1 MVIIFSYAKYLLD
14 KHTAKEV
21 SNSMKV
27 KCEVCGIDG
36 YLQTLG
42 SYHRVRHYVG
52 IDPITKKSKFSY
64 CPQTKEY
71 IDRILASQALT
82 NTYHLTTGIDL
93 ELSVSNPDCIEKPRA
108 GIEPATYSLQGC
120 CSTD

>member
-1 MVIIFSYAKYLLD
+1 
-14 KHTAKEV
+14 
-21 SNSMKV
+21 MKV

-42 SYHRVRHYVG
+42 SYHRIRHYVG

-71 IDRILASQALT
+71 LNRILASQPLA
-82 NTYHLTTGIDL
+82 NTDHLTTGIDL
-93 ELSVSNPDCIEKPRA
+93 KLSVSNSNNGVEPRA